1 MKNYLCRQCDTC
13 RFLTKHECW
22 KTFDCKDCENYR
34 YDDELGGLCGCLQ
47 ESTDGKCPYYQKE
60 KDIK

>member
-13 RFLTKHECW
+13 KFLTEHNCW
-22 KTFDCKDCENYR
+22 KTFDCRDCENYK
-34 YDDELGGLCGCLQ
+34 YDSEMGGICGCLQ
-47 ESTDGKCPYYQKE
+47 ENIDGKCPYYQKE